1 MNIEIPE
8 GYEIDVENSDFA
20 NQLIK
25 LKKVGN
31 GFPRWEELRGIIGYY
46 VKGNGVIES
55 IIEPIDGVLN
65 KEFYQDVFRT
75 ESQAQ
80 ASVAIAKLTQ
90 LKSYVNRDWEP
101 DWCDSSAKYC
111 IKYCMDAELTVY
123 VSDYLHIPH
132 LLAFKDKK
140 TAEGFIGAYE
150 DLIKQAAPIL
160 CGVEL

>member
-31 GFPRWEELRGIIGYY
+31 GFPRWEDLRGITGCY
-46 VKGNGVIES
+46 VKGNGFIES
-55 IIEPIDGVLN
+55 IIEPIDGVLD

-75 ESQAQ
+75 ESQAK

-90 LKSYVNRDWEP
+90 LKAHVNGNWEP
-101 DWCDSSAKYC
+101 DWGDGEAKHCVLFFDGEIDVVTHISAC
-111 IKYCMDAELTVY
+111 C
-123 VSDYLHIPH
+123 

-140 TAEGFIGAYE
+140 TAKGFMGAYE

-160 CGVEL
+160 GGVEL